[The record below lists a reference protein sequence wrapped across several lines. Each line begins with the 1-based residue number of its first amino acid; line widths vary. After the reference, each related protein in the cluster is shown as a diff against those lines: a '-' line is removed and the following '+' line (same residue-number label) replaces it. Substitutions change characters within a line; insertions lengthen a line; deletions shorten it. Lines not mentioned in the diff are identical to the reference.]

1 MVHIDHAG
9 LPQWLNSKE
18 SAFNAEDTD
27 SIARMGR
34 SSGRGNGNP
43 LQYTCLGNFMDRGAW
58 WATVHGMQ
66 KSQKQLSN

>member
-9 LPQWLNSKE
+9 LPHWLSSKE
-18 SAFNAEDTD
+18 SACNAEDTD
-27 SIARMGR
+27 SVARMGR
-34 SSGRGNGNP
+34 SPGRGNGNP

-66 KSQKQLSN
+66 ESKTT